1 MTKQVLGNTRAFS
14 ANVGAFVSTT
24 AYVPA
29 NWSSLSR
36 MAGALKGGLS
46 TFATDISNVTCISR
60 VSDATDCQLPV
71 AGVEGVERTGQHR
84 TVRSSV
90 GYDCTI
96 RVDKDGV
103 DHAHNEEVNG
113 VAGAADD

>member
-1 MTKQVLGNTRAFS
+1 MSLTMVSYPMTKQVLGNTRAFS

-60 VSDATDCQLPV
+60 VSDATDANSRWPTCSGANEPDSTAPSGLPL
-71 AGVEGVERTGQHR
+71 GVIVPSARTR
-84 TVRSSV
+84 TVSMRA
-90 GYDCTI
+90 
-96 RVDKDGV
+96 R
-103 DHAHNEEVNG
+103 H
-113 VAGAADD
+113 